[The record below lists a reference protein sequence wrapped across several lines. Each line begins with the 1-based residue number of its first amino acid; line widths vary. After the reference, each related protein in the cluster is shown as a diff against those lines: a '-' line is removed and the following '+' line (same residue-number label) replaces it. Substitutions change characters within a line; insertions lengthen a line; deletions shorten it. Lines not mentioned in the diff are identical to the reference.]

1 MKTIIAIIRPGTLE
15 AIEQILDHGVACLMS
30 TTQMFG
36 YGPEPT
42 EFGVYRGVR
51 YRVRRAMLRLEI
63 ALDDEFV
70 APVIRAIRRTDSAGQ
85 AEDCGEC
92 KVFVIDMDD
101 ARQFARH
108 G

>member
-1 MKTIIAIIRPGTLE
+1 MKTIIAIIRPGALE

-30 TTQMFG
+30 TTRMFG

-70 APVIRAIRRTDSAGQ
+70 APVIRAIRRTESPGRAD
-85 AEDCGEC
+85 DCSEC
-92 KVFVIDMDD
+92 MVFVIDMDD
-101 ARQFARH
+101 SQHLARH
-108 G
+108 A

>member
-1 MKTIIAIIRPGTLE
+1 
-15 AIEQILDHGVACLMS
+15 MS
-30 TTQMFG
+30 TTRMFG

-42 EFGVYRGVR
+42 EFGLYRGVK
-51 YRVRRAMLRLEI
+51 YRVRRVMLRLEI

-70 APVIRAIRRTDSAGQ
+70 APVIRAIRRTESAGQ
-85 AEDCGEC
+85 AEDCSEC

-101 ARQFARH
+101 SRHLARY

>member
-1 MKTIIAIIRPGTLE
+1 MKTIIAIIRPAALE
-15 AIEQILDHGVACLMS
+15 AVEQILDHGVACLMS
-30 TTQMFG
+30 TTRMFG

-70 APVIRAIRRTDSAGQ
+70 APVIRAIRRTESPGHAD
-85 AEDCGEC
+85 DCSEC
-92 KVFVIDMDD
+92 MVFVIDMDD
-101 ARQFARH
+101 SQHLARH
-108 G
+108 A